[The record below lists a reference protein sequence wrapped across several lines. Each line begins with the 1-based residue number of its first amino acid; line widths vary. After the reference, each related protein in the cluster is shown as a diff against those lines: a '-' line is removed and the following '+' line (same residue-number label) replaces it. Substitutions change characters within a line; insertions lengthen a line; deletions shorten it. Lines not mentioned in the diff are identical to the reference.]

1 MTDREPRITG
11 LLESALYVSDVK
23 SSMSFYE
30 TILGFRPLVVEENF
44 AALAVA
50 EKQVL
55 LIFKHGAGAGMTTS
69 GGGTIPAHD
78 GSGRLHVAFSIDA
91 ENLDAWEKRLRQ
103 HGLKIESTVR
113 WPRGGTSLYVRDPDG
128 HLVELATPGIWE
140 VY

>member
-1 MTDREPRITG
+1 MTDHKPRITG
-11 LLESALYVSDVK
+11 LLESALYVADVK

-30 TILGFRPLVVEENF
+30 TLLGFRPLVVEDNF

-55 LIFKHGAGAGMTTS
+55 LLFQHGAGAETTMS

-78 GSGRLHVAFSIDA
+78 GTGRLHVAFAIDA
-91 ENLDAWEKRLRQ
+91 ENLADWEERLRQ

-128 HLVELATPGIWE
+128 HLVELATQGIWE
-140 VY
+140 IY

>member
-1 MTDREPRITG
+1 MTDRKPRITG

-30 TILGFRPLVVEENF
+30 SILGFRPLVVEDNF

-55 LIFKHGAGAGMTTS
+55 LIFQHGAGAGPTTS

-78 GSGRLHVAFSIDA
+78 GSGRLHVAFSIDT
-91 ENLDAWEKRLRQ
+91 EDFVVWEKRLRES
-103 HGLKIESTVR
+103 GLKIESTVR
-113 WPRGGTSLYVRDPDG
+113 WPRGGKSLYVRDPDG

>member
-1 MTDREPRITG
+1 
-11 LLESALYVSDVK
+11 
-23 SSMSFYE
+23 
-30 TILGFRPLVVEENF
+30 
-44 AALAVA
+44 
-50 EKQVL
+50 
-55 LIFKHGAGAGMTTS
+55 MTTS